1 MKFIRQFGIV
11 LIFCFIGEVLKQLLP
26 LPIPASIYGL
36 LLLFIGLERK
46 LIRLDQVKD
55 VSSLLIEIMPMMF
68 IPTAVG
74 LLESWSELQAICI
87 QVLLIIIL
95 STAIVMGVSGRM
107 TQFMIQME
115 KRKKSERDTM

>member
-1 MKFIRQFGIV
+1 MRFIRQFGIV

-36 LLLFIGLERK
+36 LLLFIALERK
-46 LIRLDQVKD
+46 FIRLDQVKD
-55 VSSLLIEIMPMMF
+55 ASGVLIEIMPMMF

-74 LLESWSELQAICI
+74 LLESWSELQAIYI
-87 QVLLIIIL
+87 QVLFIIIL
-95 STAIVMGVSGRM
+95 STIIVMGVSGRM
-107 TQFMIQME
+107 TQFMIRME